1 MTASRIRW
9 AIFAILY
16 AAFYA
21 WYGGSGD
28 PISPEEA
35 LQYKAR
41 FEARIAEQVAQ
52 GRGPTPD
59 ADRGA
64 EPNLREFIE
73 ADDGREF
80 VMLNLNVYR
89 EAPAYADD
97 VEGREG
103 IESAAAAEDEYQRR
117 IAPLLL
123 KRACHPLAAVE
134 PAHLLGGSGDFERQ
148 DWSYVS
154 MVRYRSRRDFLDFIL
169 EPAFARDV
177 NHKWAALGRSTAM
190 ATVSETNFTTV
201 RLVPAL
207 ILIVLG
213 LVLDRLGARSDRK
226 KA

>member
-1 MTASRIRW
+1 MNASRIRW
-9 AIFAILY
+9 AIFAALY
-16 AAFYA
+16 AAFYI

-41 FEARIAEQVAQ
+41 FEVRIAEQVAQ
-52 GRGPTPD
+52 GRGAAPD
-59 ADRGA
+59 DGRAA
-64 EPNLREFIE
+64 PNLREFIE

-89 EAPAYADD
+89 EAPVYADD
-97 VEGREG
+97 VEGQEA
-103 IESAAAAEDEYQRR
+103 IASAAAAEDEYQRR
-117 IAPLLL
+117 VAPLLL
-123 KRACHPLAAVE
+123 KRACHPLAAAA
-134 PAHLLGGSGDFERQ
+134 PAHLLGGIGEFERQ

-154 MVRYRSRRDFLDFIL
+154 MVRYRSRRDFLEFIL

-177 NHKWAALGRSTAM
+177 DHKWAALGRSTSM
-190 ATVSETNFTTV
+190 ASVPETNFTSP
-201 RLVPAL
+201 RLMPLL

-213 LVLDRLGARSDRK
+213 LVLDRLGARSARK

>member
-1 MTASRIRW
+1 LTASRIRW
-9 AIFAILY
+9 AIFAALY
-16 AAFYA
+16 AAFYV

-35 LQYKAR
+35 KQYSAR
-41 FEARIAEQVAQ
+41 FAERAAEQ
-52 GRGPTPD
+52 GGNPPD
-59 ADRGA
+59 ADSSNVDIAANLSRFIA
-64 EPNLREFIE
+64 E
-73 ADDGREF
+73 DDGKQF

-89 EAPAYADD
+89 DAPAYSGEVDGSD
-97 VEGREG
+97 G
-103 IESAAAAEDEYQRR
+103 IESAAAAQDEYQRR
-117 IAPLLL
+117 IVPLLF
-123 KRACHPLAAVE
+123 KRAIHPLAAVE
-134 PAHLLGGSGDFERQ
+134 PAQLLGGTGDFERQ

-154 MVRYRSRRDFLDFIL
+154 MVRYRSRRDFLEFIL

-190 ATVSETNFTTV
+190 ITVPETNFTTV

-213 LVLDRLGARSDRK
+213 LVLDRLGAHSARK